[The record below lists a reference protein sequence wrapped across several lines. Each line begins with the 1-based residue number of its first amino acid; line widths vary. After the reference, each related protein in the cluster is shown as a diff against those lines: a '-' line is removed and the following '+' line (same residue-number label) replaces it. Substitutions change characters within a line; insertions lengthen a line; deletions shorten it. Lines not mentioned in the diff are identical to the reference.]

1 MPDPTADPVAAPP
14 PAAPPPNASGLASL
28 LDALARFQS
37 AALLYPPTHRR
48 ITESTGALV
57 EALRRAA
64 DVRGEVRLAL
74 SDGRLLRDGAL
85 VPDLASP
92 ARKLVAD
99 WDALGVAR
107 ITFLPQLVPDDLV
120 AFARFLKEAL
130 THCGSGHR
138 PTLASFELVPTAID
152 IVSRDYGRPHRS
164 DEAGPV
170 DAVVPQ
176 AGGGGAGTGGGTG
189 DGIGSGRQRAPRR
202 PVDDEELALNEA
214 TAQRDAAV
222 AELAPESLAK
232 QLRVAEEKPP
242 ERAQLAADDRV
253 ATLARV
259 LHLLGRATPPSAGR
273 AALEVRLADLVKQ
286 AYGDAEQAV
295 VEGGLTAMV
304 RAARARELATLLDA
318 LGPSVRAH
326 GAARAAELL
335 LDLLDAQA
343 DAEPAAAQYPPQEVT
358 ATRRALWVHL
368 AQELLLSLGEKS
380 DAIERRASR
389 LLGQL
394 DPEECDAAVADLAAL
409 PAIRGGAW
417 NKSTLA
423 PMRRDLYGIYRALL
437 RVGGPIAD
445 DLARSFAQRPP
456 ATAAAGAFLALRDD
470 VRGARAWLERFLA
483 AAHAGKEDAEL
494 LSHAATL
501 LRTCL
506 ETLDPK
512 RRAEPWVA
520 SAVAALRR
528 LSSDATDATL
538 ARVRGERRLLV
549 LAAWPKACRDA
560 AGAGGV
566 R

>member
-1 MPDPTADPVAAPP
+1 MREEFMPDPTADPVAPP
-14 PAAPPPNASGLASL
+14 QNATGLASL

-57 EALRRAA
+57 DALRRAA

-85 VPDLASP
+85 VPDLAGP

-107 ITFLPQLVPDDLV
+107 IAFLPQLVPDDLV

-130 THCGSGHR
+130 THCSSGHR
-138 PTLASFELVPTAID
+138 PTLASFELVPASID
-152 IVSRDYGRPHRS
+152 IVSRDYGRPHRA
-164 DEAGPV
+164 DEAGTA

-176 AGGGGAGTGGGTG
+176 AGGGGEGTGGGTG
-189 DGIGSGRQRAPRR
+189 DGIGPGRQRTPRR
-202 PVDDEELALNEA
+202 PVDEEEIALNEA

-232 QLRVAEEKPP
+232 QLRVAEEAPP
-242 ERAQLAADDRV
+242 ERARLAADDRV

-273 AALEVRLADLVKQ
+273 AALEVRLADLVSQ
-286 AYGDAEQAV
+286 GYGDAEQAV
-295 VEGGLTAMV
+295 VESGLTAMV

-318 LGPSVRAH
+318 LGPALRAH

-343 DAEPAAAQYPPQEVT
+343 DAEPAVPPRPPQEVT

-368 AQELLLSLGEKS
+368 AQELLLSLGAQS
-380 DAIERRASR
+380 DAVERRASR

-394 DPEECDAAVADLAAL
+394 DPEECDAAVAELAAL
-409 PAIRGGAW
+409 PAIRSGTW

-423 PMRRDLYGIYRALL
+423 PMRRDLYGLYRALL

-445 DLARSFAQRPP
+445 DLAKSFAQRPP
-456 ATAAAGAFLALRDD
+456 ATSAAGAFLALRDD

-483 AAHAGKEDAEL
+483 AARAGKEDAEL
-494 LSHAATL
+494 LSHAGTI

-506 ETLDPK
+506 ETLEAK

-528 LSSDATDATL
+528 LSSSGTDATL
-538 ARVRGERRLLV
+538 ARIRGERRLLV
-549 LAAWPKACRDA
+549 LPGWPRACRDA
-560 AGAGGV
+560 AGGGGG